1 MTSQTEFRQANL
13 SDLNE
18 IWQIIQFAIASR
30 KADGSKQWQ
39 DGYPNIDSIRTD
51 INHSYAHVLS
61 NENGIMAYA
70 AVIFDIE
77 PAYEQIEGTWLSNQ
91 NYVVVHRIAVSEKA
105 KGQGF
110 AKILMH
116 EIEQLAIAKETFS
129 IRVDTNYDNPA
140 MLRIL
145 DQTGYQYC
153 GEVYFRGDAR
163 KAFEK
168 VLN

>member
-1 MTSQTEFRQANL
+1 MTSQTDFRQANA
-13 SDLNE
+13 SDLNK

-39 DGYPNIDSIRTD
+39 NGYPNIQSIRTD
-51 INHSYAHVLS
+51 INNSYAYVLT
-61 NENGIMAYA
+61 NENGILAYA
-70 AVIFDIE
+70 AIIFDIE
-77 PAYEQIEGTWLSNQ
+77 PAYEKIEGSWLSDQ
-91 NYVVVHRIAVSEKA
+91 SYVVVHRIAVSEKG

-110 AKILMH
+110 VKILMQK
-116 EIEQLAIAKETFS
+116 IEQLAIENETFS
-129 IRVDTNYDNPA
+129 IRIDTNYDNPA

-145 DQTGYQYC
+145 DQAGYQYC
-153 GEVYFRGDAR
+153 GEVYFNGDAR